1 MIGEIVPIGVERDD
15 STQLAVHGRYE
26 GLCARLGQKFAGSQ
40 VREKTVKG
48 CWVSR
53 GRGLTRMHPM
63 SDPGQERLV
72 LGAKRTYGDVTDP
85 RLR

>member
-15 STQLAVHGRYE
+15 TTRLAFYGRYE
-26 GLCARLGQKFAGSQ
+26 GLCARLGQKVAGSQ
-40 VREKTVKG
+40 VSEKSVEG

-63 SDPGQERLV
+63 SDPRQERLV